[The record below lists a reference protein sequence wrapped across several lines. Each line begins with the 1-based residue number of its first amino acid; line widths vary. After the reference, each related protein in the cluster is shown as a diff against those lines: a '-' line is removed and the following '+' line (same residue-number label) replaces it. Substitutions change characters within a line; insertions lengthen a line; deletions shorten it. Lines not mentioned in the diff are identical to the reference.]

1 MQRNIYI
8 QKLASLRAEADA
20 AVARAE
26 AAEAKNKKL
35 EQELLEREQDIK
47 SKDHRLG
54 ILEDKFEEAS
64 TQLKDTT
71 EKYVRSSPRRVC
83 VPIDRLMIYVDYGEQ
98 TSMLNTR
105 SVNPSDM
112 NRNVIN
118 GRRNTRYV
126 RLSSP
131 AGDDQRL

>member
-1 MQRNIYI
+1 MKRKKK

-54 ILEDKFEEAS
+54 ILEEKFEKAS
-64 TQLKDTT
+64 VELKETT
-71 EKYVRSSPRRVC
+71 EKYVRSSPDSGRRVLC
-83 VPIDRLMIYVDYGEQ
+83 PID
-98 TSMLNTR
+98 
-105 SVNPSDM
+105 
-112 NRNVIN
+112 
-118 GRRNTRYV
+118 
-126 RLSSP
+126 
-131 AGDDQRL
+131 